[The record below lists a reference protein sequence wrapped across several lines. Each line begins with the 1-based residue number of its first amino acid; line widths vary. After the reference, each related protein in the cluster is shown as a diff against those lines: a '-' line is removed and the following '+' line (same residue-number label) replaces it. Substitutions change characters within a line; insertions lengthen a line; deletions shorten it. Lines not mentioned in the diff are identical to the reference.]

1 MTPGMLDFLAAIGFS
16 MCVLSFMGCAICFFS
31 FFEKLQ
37 EDEPVKSTLIILVVC
52 GVLLA
57 ILSSASLGLGAF
69 GIGKE
74 QRYAAC
80 LNTMQDQTYCDF
92 TYHIVRGK
100 NNEPLSR

>member
-16 MCVLSFMGCAICFFS
+16 MFIISFIGYAICFFY
-31 FFEKLQ
+31 FLEKLQ
-37 EDEPVKSTLIILVVC
+37 EDGPVNSNSIILVVC

-69 GIGKE
+69 GAGKE

-80 LNTMQDQTYCDF
+80 LNTMQDQAYCDF

-100 NNEPLSR
+100 NNESLSR

>member
-16 MCVLSFMGCAICFFS
+16 MCILSFIGCAICFFN
-31 FFEKLQ
+31 FLEGLQ
-37 EDEPVKSTLIILVVC
+37 EDEPVKSNSIVLVVC

-69 GIGKE
+69 GVSRE
-74 QRYAAC
+74 QQYAAC

-92 TYHIVRGK
+92 THHILRGK
-100 NNEPLSR
+100 SNESLSR